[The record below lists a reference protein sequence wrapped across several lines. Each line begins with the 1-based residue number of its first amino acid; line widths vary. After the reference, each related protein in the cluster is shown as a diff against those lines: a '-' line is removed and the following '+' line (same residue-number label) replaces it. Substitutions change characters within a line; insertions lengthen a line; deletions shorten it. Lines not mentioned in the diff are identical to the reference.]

1 MAWNYK
7 REESTQFEVIPEGKY
22 RALIDSAEKA
32 ISKSGNDMLVIKMK
46 VSGQTSSIW
55 FYISFL
61 EDRPEITNRMLTQLF
76 DSFGIE
82 EGNFNLASYVG
93 KAGGICVKHD
103 DTGRARISYLLSKKQ
118 QEELP
123 PYVGDPV
130 KLPPRVD
137 KDGFMEIPEDTGDD
151 LPF

>member
-1 MAWNYK
+1 MAWEYK

-22 RALIDSAEKA
+22 RVVIDSAEKA
-32 ISKSGNDMLVIKMK
+32 MSQSGNDMLVIKLK

-55 FYISFL
+55 HYIPFL
-61 EDRPEITNRMLTQLF
+61 EDRPQITNRMLTQLF
-76 DSFGIE
+76 DSFGID
-82 EGNFNLASYVG
+82 EGNFNLASYAG

-103 DTGRARISYLLSKKQ
+103 EQGRAKISYLLSKKQ

-123 PYVGDPV
+123 AFAGAD
-130 KLPPRVD
+130 D
-137 KDGFMEIPEDTGDD
+137 KPSEKWVNIPADGD

>member
-1 MAWNYK
+1 MAWNYQ
-7 REESTQFEVIPEGKY
+7 RTETQFEEIPAGRY

-32 ISKSGNDMLVIKMK
+32 VSQNGNDMLVIKMR

-55 FYISFL
+55 YYISFL

-82 EGNFNLASYVG
+82 EGNFNLQSYIG
-93 KAGGICVKHD
+93 KAGGIQVKHD
-103 DTGRARISYLLSKKQ
+103 DQGRARISYLLSKKQ

-123 PYVGDPV
+123 PFAGDAP
-130 KLPPRVD
+130 KLPPKVGD
-137 KDGFMEIPEDTGDD
+137 NGFMEIPEEGDD
-151 LPF
+151 DIPF

>member
-1 MAWNYK
+1 MAWQYK
-7 REESTQFEVIPEGKY
+7 REESQFEAIPEGKY
-22 RALIDSAEKA
+22 RALIDSAEKKV
-32 ISKSGNDMLVIKMK
+32 SKSGNDMLVIRLK

-55 FYISFL
+55 YYIPFL

-76 DSFGIE
+76 DSFEIE

-103 DTGRARISYLLSKKQ
+103 DTGRAKISYLLSKKQ

-130 KLPPRVD
+130 RPAPKVD
-137 KDGFMEIPEDTGDD
+137 ANGFMEIPDVSDDD

>member
-1 MAWNYK
+1 MAWNYQ
-7 REESTQFEVIPEGKY
+7 RTESTQFAEIPEGRY

-32 ISKSGNDMLVIKMK
+32 VSRSGNDMLVIKMK

-55 FYISFL
+55 YYISFL

-82 EGNFNLASYVG
+82 EGNFNLMSYVG

-130 KLPPRVD
+130 KAPPKVNEN
-137 KDGFMEIPEDTGDD
+137 GFMEIPEGEDD
-151 LPF
+151 EILF

>member
-1 MAWNYK
+1 MAWDYK
-7 REESTQFEVIPEGKY
+7 REESTQFAEIPEGKY
-22 RALIDSAEKA
+22 RAVIDSAEKA
-32 ISKSGNDMLVIKMK
+32 VSKSGNDMLVLKMR

-55 FYISFL
+55 YYISFL
-61 EDRPEITNRMLTQLF
+61 QDRPEITNRMLTQLF
-76 DSFGIE
+76 DSFDIE

-93 KAGGICVKHD
+93 KAGGINVKHD

-123 PYVGDPV
+123 PYVGSDGKP
-130 KLPPRVD
+130 LPKVGA
-137 KDGFMEIPEDTGDD
+137 DGFMELPEDD